1 MAITKKTTEPTKIK
15 IGNTIIEKGKKYIL
29 DHKFDGSAPDGLKK
43 IEATRLPFEKNTI
56 VDCINYDENQNMYDT
71 GFYPQSPCLQYYTNA
86 EKEELV
92 PVYIKEVKKPFE
104 ALKNVDLSA
113 HETNEFLKHY
123 RYELYVNKEFDTN
136 KPIEMYELFN
146 ALLQGYVCNKDE
158 KNPFYRNNAQFN
170 ISNPQ
175 DVKNKSR
182 EKTKKRRQAFEKFVV
197 MADSNRDKLD
207 LVLEYIGRDNP
218 SKVDVEDLKDD
229 YSIIINDQ
237 KTGMDFVERFLE
249 ASVKYDS
256 EAGKEEMEFFAGAKR
271 LQKASKIKKDKRG
284 FVTATGEQFLGS
296 SLQDIA
302 KFCMN
307 KDSVQYKTIIEL
319 LDEIVE

>member
-1 MAITKKTTEPTKIK
+1 MAFTKKTKQSIIK
-15 IGNTIIEKGKKYIL
+15 IGNTIIKKGKKYTL

-43 IEATRLPFEKNTI
+43 IEATRLPFEKNTVI
-56 VDCINYDENQNMYDT
+56 DCIAFDENQSMFDT
-71 GFYPQSPCLQYYTNA
+71 GFYSQSPCLQYYTQA
-86 EKEELV
+86 ERDELV
-92 PVYIKEVKKPFE
+92 PVYIKEIKKPFE

-113 HETNEFLKHY
+113 HDTNEFLKSY
-123 RYELYVNKEFDTN
+123 RYELYVNKEFDTT

-158 KNPFYRNNAQFN
+158 KNPFYRNSAQFN

-197 MADSNRDKLD
+197 MADNNRDKLD

-218 SKVDVEDLKDD
+218 AKVDVEDLKDD
-229 YSIIINDQ
+229 YSIIINDL

-249 ASVKYDS
+249 ASQKYDS

-271 LQKASKIKKDKRG
+271 LLKASKIKKDKKG
-284 FVTATGEQFLGS
+284 FVTALGEQFLGT
-296 SLQDIA
+296 SLQDVA

-307 KDSVQYKTIIEL
+307 KDSIQYKTVIAL
-319 LDEIVE
+319 LDEIAE